1 MRVQRGYTI
10 VEIIIVLAI
19 MLVLLVLG
27 VVTLNNAQRSSR
39 DTARTTTVETVARSL
54 ESFYNGDA
62 AGTSGEQGHRYPSAE
77 QFLSSLDGTA
87 IRHILPGLSEDS
99 YQYPSRSGQQALFVQ
114 SPSNGISKDSATVD
128 RFVYE
133 PRARDGSLC
142 VTTSQECSRFFLYY
156 RLERA
161 PTVTIT
167 ITSNHQ

>member
-1 MRVQRGYTI
+1 MRVRRGYTI

-27 VVTLNNAQRSSR
+27 VVTLNN
-39 DTARTTTVETVARSL
+39 
-54 ESFYNGDA
+54 
-62 AGTSGEQGHRYPSAE
+62 
-77 QFLSSLDGTA
+77 TA

-133 PRARDGSLC
+133 PRTRDGSLC

>member
-1 MRVQRGYTI
+1 MRVRRGYTI

-27 VVTLNNAQRSSR
+27 VVTLNNTQRSSR

-62 AGTSGEQGHRYPSAE
+62 TGTSAE
-77 QFLSSLDGTA
+77 QFLTSLNGTA

-114 SPSNGISKDSATVD
+114 SPSNGISKDSASID

-161 PTVTIT
+161 PTVTLT

>member
-1 MRVQRGYTI
+1 MRVRSGYTI

-27 VVTLNNAQRSSR
+27 VVALDNAQRSSR
-39 DTARTTTVETVARSL
+39 DTARTTVETVARSL

-62 AGTSGEQGHRYPSAE
+62 TGTSGEQGHRYPSAE
-77 QFLSSLDGTA
+77 QFLTSLNGTA

-114 SPSNGISKDSATVD
+114 SPSNGISKDSASID
-128 RFVYE
+128 RFVYK

-142 VTTSQECSRFFLYY
+142 VTASQECSRFFLYY

-161 PTVTIT
+161 PTVTLT